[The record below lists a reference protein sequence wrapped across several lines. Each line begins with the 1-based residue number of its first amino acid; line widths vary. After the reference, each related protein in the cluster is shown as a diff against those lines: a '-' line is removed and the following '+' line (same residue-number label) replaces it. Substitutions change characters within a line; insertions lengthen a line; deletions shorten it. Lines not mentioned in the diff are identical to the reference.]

1 MSGQRTVPN
10 IYINGKHI
18 GGCDNLTSLH
28 KAGKLKPLLNDANIS
43 NTFWTNRMFLRLK
56 EQLGWIEVIL
66 HVL

>member
-1 MSGQRTVPN
+1 MSNGGQIQDKLQEVSGQRTVPN

-43 NTFWTNRMFLRLK
+43 NTF
-56 EQLGWIEVIL
+56 
-66 HVL
+66 